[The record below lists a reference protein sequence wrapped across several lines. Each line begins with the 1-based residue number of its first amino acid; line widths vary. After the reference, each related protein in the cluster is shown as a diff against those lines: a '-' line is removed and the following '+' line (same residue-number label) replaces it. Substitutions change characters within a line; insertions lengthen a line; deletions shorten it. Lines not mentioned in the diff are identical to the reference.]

1 MEVSL
6 QEGIVLCPNVKGKGS
21 CLKIFLHLLIK
32 LLAISFCI
40 LNPLF
45 EAISGRSETDT
56 SVGGRTIRGK
66 KPFILLTF
74 HIIKSLQKQNVYGLY
89 SQWEQSKNNNICGL
103 QIFESHFF

>member
-56 SVGGRTIRGK
+56 FRWGADYKGK
-66 KPFILLTF
+66 KTIYTINIPHHKKPSKAKRVRIILPMGT
-74 HIIKSLQKQNVYGLY
+74 KQ
-89 SQWEQSKNNNICGL
+89 E
-103 QIFESHFF
+103 